1 MSAHKNRIAV
11 RVRPGFLLLLALLFY
26 LGDGNKMMLLTVL
39 AAAAHEGGHIVASRM
54 MKGRV
59 EQLTLSMVGAELTF
73 EYPIVLSYGRE
84 NLVLLSGAAA
94 NLLIGGIFFACGFYQ
109 VTCVMVALGS
119 FNLLPVIPLDG
130 GRILSNF
137 LSTYFEPDRATKTVI
152 LISAVVTG
160 ILTGIGVVWLV
171 CYANVIPLIL
181 SVWLLLGLVK
191 D

>member
-26 LGDGNKMMLLTVL
+26 LGDDNKMMLLTVL

-109 VTCVMVALGS
+109 VTFVMVVLGT

-137 LSTYFEPDRATKTVI
+137 LSIYFEPDRAIKVVT

>member
-1 MSAHKNRIAV
+1 MLRDTIFILRLKKIIYGWILHTMSAHKNRIAV

-39 AAAAHEGGHIVASRM
+39 AAAVHESGHIVASRM

-84 NLVLLSGAAA
+84 NLVLLSGAAD
-94 NLLIGGIFFACGFYQ
+94 NLLIGGIFFACRFYQ
-109 VTCVMVALGS
+109 VTFVMVGLGT

-130 GRILSNF
+130 GRILSSGGSICT
-137 LSTYFEPDRATKTVI
+137 L
-152 LISAVVTG
+152 
-160 ILTGIGVVWLV
+160 
-171 CYANVIPLIL
+171 
-181 SVWLLLGLVK
+181 
-191 D
+191 